1 MISLQGKQIAYK
13 WIGVTYIELNFYLN
27 LFAALICFYGFRKD
41 GFVMTMRSITKIKK
55 GQEITHAYTE
65 PLDPV
70 MTRKS
75 ILNLG
80 KFFQVI

>member
-1 MISLQGKQIAYK
+1 MAYY
-13 WIGVTYIELNFYLN
+13 VF
-27 LFAALICFYGFRKD
+27 CFRKD
-41 GFVMTMRSITKIKK
+41 GFVMTMKSITKISK

-80 KFFQVI
+80 KFFLVIIKLIDE